1 MAVMNISYK
10 SESNS
15 TNYANGTKMI
25 HRLCQPISS
34 QRSLFIPS
42 EKIRKP
48 FQDGGRYHIETSPL
62 ICGAKSGFYMIT
74 AWTGFYMITPS
85 VLKWLNNICVCLLL
99 KISKSF

>member
-62 ICGAKSGFYMIT
+62 ICGAKSMDWFLYDNGLRLEKVFLSLQ
-74 AWTGFYMITPS
+74 G
-85 VLKWLNNICVCLLL
+85 V
-99 KISKSF
+99 

>member
-1 MAVMNISYK
+1 MTVMNISYK

-15 TNYANGTKMI
+15 TNYADGNNMI
-25 HRLCQPISS
+25 HLLCQPISS

-62 ICGAKSGFYMIT
+62 ICVAKSMDWFLYDNGLRLEKVFLSLQ
-74 AWTGFYMITPS
+74 G
-85 VLKWLNNICVCLLL
+85 V
-99 KISKSF
+99 

>member
-48 FQDGGRYHIETSPL
+48 FQDGGRYHIETSPS
-62 ICGAKSGFYMIT
+62 ICGAKSMDWFLYDNGLRLEKVFLSLQ
-74 AWTGFYMITPS
+74 G
-85 VLKWLNNICVCLLL
+85 V
-99 KISKSF
+99 